1 MEKIKRVWLLLYGGL
16 RYDPHALL
24 LFLFHLL
31 IPTRAQL
38 ADEMSEEKI
47 LAALARGRSFIRL
60 GDGESLIMTGRD
72 IYFQPASIKLAER
85 LRTIAQHYSNES
97 PYILGIPTAKLVAE
111 EKDLPSRERRI
122 WRLYRVLF
130 PLYFPTTASFPS
142 AVYFYVQGRFKE
154 KIAPLFK
161 NHSVIFVSKASVFDD
176 TFRAYANTAFK
187 SAHYVL
193 VPSYNA
199 LEVETTARKE
209 IDVILKSLA
218 RQPVVII
225 FSAGPAGKVWA
236 YDYTLKE
243 VQCLDIG
250 FGMELIA
257 HDTDRSHKI

>member
-16 RYDPHALL
+16 RYDPQALC
-24 LFLFHLL
+24 LFLLHLI
-31 IPTRAQL
+31 IPTKAQSVN
-38 ADEMSEEKI
+38 EMSEDKI
-47 LAALARGRSFIRL
+47 LKALADGRSFIRL

-72 IYFQPASIKLAER
+72 IYFQSTSHELANR
-85 LRTIAQHYSNES
+85 LRTIAQDYSNHS
-97 PYILGIPTAKLVAE
+97 PYILGVPTTKLSTRE
-111 EKDLPSRERRI
+111 SDLPLRERRI

-161 NHSVIFVSKASVFDD
+161 NHNVIFVSKASVFDD
-176 TFRAYANTAFK
+176 SFTAYAETTFK

-193 VPSYNA
+193 VPSHNA
-199 LEVETTARKE
+199 LSVETKARKE

-218 RQPVVII
+218 GQPVVII

-236 YDYTLKE
+236 YDYTMRG

-257 HDTDRSHKI
+257 HDTDRSHKM